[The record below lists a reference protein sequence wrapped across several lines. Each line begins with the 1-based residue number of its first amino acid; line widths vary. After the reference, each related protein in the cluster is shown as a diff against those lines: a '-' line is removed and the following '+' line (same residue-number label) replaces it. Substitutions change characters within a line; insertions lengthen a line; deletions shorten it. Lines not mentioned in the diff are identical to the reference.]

1 MVVGKVSGYMKSWRN
16 QSYIIMT
23 PAVIILRQCF
33 RSTFI
38 KVSVWHKFFYF
49 FTFYSNNW
57 VAVLLS
63 SVEIRSG
70 PLALPFDRR
79 MSGNRPKHNHPM
91 NEKLEGAH
99 SNYHWGQHRWLS
111 RKYCTSPIWKK
122 RKEAKITTTKI
133 ILKSEKRRKK
143 TSRQIKTIYLKLEQ
157 QILQGYICN
166 QYYI

>member
-1 MVVGKVSGYMKSWRN
+1 MLLSSIK
-16 QSYIIMT
+16 I
-23 PAVIILRQCF
+23 RQCF

-38 KVSVWHKFFYF
+38 KISVCHKFIFF

-63 SVEIRSG
+63 SGEIRSG

-91 NEKLEGAH
+91 NEKLEGEH

-111 RKYCTSPIWKK
+111 RKYCTSPVWKK
-122 RKEAKITTTKI
+122 REKKKKVTTTKI
-133 ILKSEKRRKK
+133 ILKFEKRHKK
-143 TSRQIKTIYLKLEQ
+143 TSRQIKNIYLKLEQ
-157 QILQGYICN
+157 QILHG
-166 QYYI
+166 